1 MNVRNLQVKAQQ
13 SHHSLH
19 QLAKK
24 KQGLQ
29 VEAETG
35 ETITETGETIT
46 ETAETITE
54 TETAETTI
62 IIR

>member
-24 KQGLQ
+24 QGLQLAEKKQGLQ

-35 ETITETGETIT
+35 ETITET
-46 ETAETITE
+46 AETI